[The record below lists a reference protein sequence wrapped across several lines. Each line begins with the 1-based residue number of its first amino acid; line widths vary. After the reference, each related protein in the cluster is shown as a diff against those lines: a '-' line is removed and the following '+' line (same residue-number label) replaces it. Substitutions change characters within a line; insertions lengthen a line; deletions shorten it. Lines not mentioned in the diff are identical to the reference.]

1 VAIEISQLRAVTPRV
16 VLRAVYRLDAVRRGL
31 WYSVSTFGTSKYRMH
46 LGPSSP
52 DRALSENGEV
62 FRVANS
68 GRCAIRGLELH
79 LEAKVLDYQRAARR
93 WSRTKIVR

>member
-1 VAIEISQLRAVTPRV
+1 VS
-16 VLRAVYRLDAVRRGL
+16 L

-46 LGPSSP
+46 LGPPSP
-52 DRALSENGEV
+52 DSRSVQKNGEV

-68 GRCAIRGLELH
+68 GGCAIRGLELH
-79 LEAKVLDYQRAARR
+79 LEAKVLDYQRAAMR